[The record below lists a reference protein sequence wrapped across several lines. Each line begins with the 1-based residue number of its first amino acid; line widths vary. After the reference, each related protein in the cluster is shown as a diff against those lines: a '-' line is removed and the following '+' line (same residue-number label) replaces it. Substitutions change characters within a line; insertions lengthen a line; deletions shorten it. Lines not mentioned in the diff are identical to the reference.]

1 MFKEDNR
8 NVQYSQVKNYNKNK
22 LPDDADFEED
32 DELDMEV
39 DSSTDMVS
47 RLFRLSITN
56 GIICAPIGPVK
67 VL

>member
-1 MFKEDNR
+1 M
-8 NVQYSQVKNYNKNK
+8 QYSQVNFVKNYNKNK

-56 GIICAPIGPVK
+56 GIICAPVGPVK

>member
-1 MFKEDNR
+1 MQF
-8 NVQYSQVKNYNKNK
+8 S
-22 LPDDADFEED
+22 DDADFEED

-56 GIICAPIGPVK
+56 GIICAPVGPVK